1 MGYTKTIVCLAHSI
15 KTGGYC
21 VAGKEL
27 REKGYGSWV
36 RPVSARAS
44 AEVSADECT
53 CEDGKQ
59 PQLLD
64 IIEIPLANEAPDRHQ
79 TENHVISAGKWKRT
93 GTISWEDLNALVDK
107 TAPLWIDG
115 QHTYSGVNDCVTAKE
130 AESLKDSLV
139 LVRPDKVTIRVGM
152 EGGIYQKRA
161 VRAYFKHAGVDYAL
175 KVTDPVADDAFR
187 AKKDGEFVLED
198 VFLCVSLTE
207 PYEKDGRSHKL
218 VAGIISNKPF

>member
-1 MGYTKTIVCLAHSI
+1 MAYTKTIVCLAHSI

-21 VAGKEL
+21 VAGKEVQ
-27 REKGYGSWV
+27 EKGYGGWL

-44 AEVSADECT
+44 AEVSASECT
-53 CEDGKQ
+53 CDDGKQ

-64 IIEIPLANEAPDRHQ
+64 IIEIPLAKATPDRHQ
-79 TENHVISAGKWKRT
+79 TENHVIDAGKWQKT
-93 GTISWEDLNALVDK
+93 GKLSWENLNMLVDK

-115 QHTYSGVNDCVTAKE
+115 QRTYSGVNDCVTAKE

-139 LVRPDKVTIRVGM
+139 LIKPDKVTIRVGM
-152 EGGIYQKRA
+152 EGGMYQKRA

-175 KVTDPVADDAFR
+175 KVTDPVADETFR
-187 AKKDGEFVLED
+187 AKKDGEYVLED

-207 PYEKDGRSHKL
+207 PYEKDGRCHKL
-218 VAGIISNKPF
+218 AAAIISNKPF